1 MYEELANLIFDI
13 VTKDYKDKIDENKDL
28 KDYLKDKTKNDLIF
42 SYLLYGYAGEEQELY
57 EQIRSLKNKNK
68 REIIDKLINSLEKNI
83 LKIFQFFYQERMEQ
97 IKGIASHKE
106 IFKMEDENL
115 SLDIVTILAQL
126 NFIYCKR
133 EKNSLLIHMP
143 KYIRDKVNS
152 IKCDIYSKE
161 IDEIIAYT
169 KGMANVYGAIKLND
183 AFNIIKRDIKIE
195 KEKYENILNLVSLL
209 ELDTIYYSF
218 KEQTICN
225 FSIRDEEIKK
235 IRPRKKDLVIYDK
248 EIYLDMADY
257 NYLYKLNEYREFR
270 NYLDEEYDFD
280 VNDDEEIRYEVV
292 LDYVETYQL
301 DKNEAEELLDEKID
315 EYFETSFIQK
325 QIIKESV
332 DKIRKKF
339 PVWKLGG
346 KIDNI
351 VTFPKVG
358 RNAPCP
364 CGSGKKYKNCHRK
377 IN

>member
-1 MYEELANLIFDI
+1 M
-13 VTKDYKDKIDENKDL
+13 
-28 KDYLKDKTKNDLIF
+28 
-42 SYLLYGYAGEEQELY
+42 
-57 EQIRSLKNKNK
+57 
-68 REIIDKLINSLEKNI
+68 
-83 LKIFQFFYQERMEQ
+83 
-97 IKGIASHKE
+97 
-106 IFKMEDENL
+106 
-115 SLDIVTILAQL
+115 
-126 NFIYCKR
+126 
-133 EKNSLLIHMP
+133 
-143 KYIRDKVNS
+143 
-152 IKCDIYSKE
+152 
-161 IDEIIAYT
+161 
-169 KGMANVYGAIKLND
+169 
-183 AFNIIKRDIKIE
+183 
-195 KEKYENILNLVSLL
+195 
-209 ELDTIYYSF
+209 
-218 KEQTICN
+218 
-225 FSIRDEEIKK
+225 KK

-325 QIIKESV
+325 QIIKEYV

-358 RNAPCP
+358 RNAQCP
-364 CGSGKKYKNCHRK
+364 CGNRKKYKNCHRK

>member
-1 MYEELANLIFDI
+1 MDEELANLIFDI

-28 KDYLKDKTKNDLIF
+28 KDYLKDKTKNDLRF

-133 EKNSLLIHMP
+133 EKNALLIHMP

-195 KEKYENILNLVSLL
+195 KEK
-209 ELDTIYYSF
+209 
-218 KEQTICN
+218 
-225 FSIRDEEIKK
+225 
-235 IRPRKKDLVIYDK
+235 
-248 EIYLDMADY
+248 
-257 NYLYKLNEYREFR
+257 
-270 NYLDEEYDFD
+270 
-280 VNDDEEIRYEVV
+280 
-292 LDYVETYQL
+292 
-301 DKNEAEELLDEKID
+301 
-315 EYFETSFIQK
+315 
-325 QIIKESV
+325 
-332 DKIRKKF
+332 
-339 PVWKLGG
+339 
-346 KIDNI
+346 
-351 VTFPKVG
+351 
-358 RNAPCP
+358 
-364 CGSGKKYKNCHRK
+364 
-377 IN
+377 